1 MKINQIYENNNL
13 FPTDNEL
20 MKDSHTIK
28 IYHEKKLLT
37 LNKIL
42 FIILIVIFII
52 TIISL
57 VLYNQM
63 LSNKLR
69 KTESLLKV
77 YKIFR
82 ADVDVK
88 LFLKNKTKFYYKER
102 KRYLKSRNKN
112 YDESHLITF
121 QDKLNYLMIHESP
134 EYKGNI
140 VDKIKL
146 TDYSIKIL
154 GKDICIPILKTYN
167 NVNEINIDELPD
179 KFVLKCNHGSG
190 MNIFC
195 KNKSNFDLNIEKKRL
210 NEWMNTN
217 YGLPGTEFQY
227 YFIERK
233 ILASPYLGK
242 LTDYKTFCF
251 NGRPKFIAARVIL
264 DEINHKY
271 IYNYYDLNWTLTNLE
286 YGRNSYKRDPKV
298 NIKKP
303 QNLDLIIEYSKKLSK
318 EFVFV
323 RIDFYEVNGT
333 LYLGELTFSPSNVD
347 MPYKDHDQRV
357 YLGNLLNISDIKPS
371 LFNN

>member
-1 MKINQIYENNNL
+1 MKINQHYENSNL

-20 MKDSHTIK
+20 MKDSYTMK
-28 IYHEKKLLT
+28 IYHEKKSSI

-52 TIISL
+52 TIICL

-63 LSNKLR
+63 LSNKLK

-195 KNKSNFDLNIEKKRL
+195 KNKSNFDLNIAKKRL

-251 NGRPKFIAARVIL
+251 NGRPKFIAARRIL

-286 YGRNSYKRDPKV
+286 YGRSSYKRDPKV